1 MNEESSLNQYEA
13 LLKNVHGRFYR
24 ILLSFREREVLVR
37 SLIYLSVPAIL
48 MFSMFVGRYQ
58 MDPAE
63 TLRIT
68 FLGLYDLIFAFLHW
82 TGHAILP
89 SVFTADF
96 IPHSYEM
103 RGGTVLFN
111 IRFPRIVG
119 AALVGA
125 ALSVAG
131 ASFQGLFK
139 NPLVSPDILGV
150 SSGAGFGA
158 ALAIL
163 FIGNSLAIQASAFI
177 FGIAA
182 VAATCLIGRIY
193 KGSGTLVLVLAGI
206 ITGAFFSALLSLL
219 KYMADP
225 YDTLPAIIFW
235 LMGSLG
241 SISTG
246 DLMLVAPAIAT
257 GSAVIY
263 MLRWR
268 INVMSLGEDEALS
281 LGVDTKKTTI
291 IMITCATLITASAVC
306 ISGIIGWIG
315 LVIPHLGRMLTGPDF
330 RTLIPVS
337 AFLGASYLM
346 LIDDL
351 ARTLTTTEIPIG
363 VLTALIGA
371 PFFAY
376 LLSKKTVG
384 WV

>member
-1 MNEESSLNQYEA
+1 MNEGSAYNRYRDFPMKVYGRLKENLPVTPDNG
-13 LLKNVHGRFYR
+13 LL
-24 ILLSFREREVLVR
+24 IR
-37 SLIYLSVPAIL
+37 SMIYLSVPVIL
-48 MFSMFVGRYQ
+48 VLSMFIGRYS
-58 MDPAE
+58 MDPAQ
-63 TLRIT
+63 TLQVT
-68 FLGLYDLIFAFLHW
+68 FLGLYNQAFSFIHGA
-82 TGHAILP
+82 GHSVLP
-89 SVFTADF
+89 SLFTGEF
-96 IPHSYEM
+96 VPHSIDLK
-103 RGGTVLFN
+103 GGTVLFN
-111 IRFPRIVG
+111 IRFPRIIG
-119 AALVGA
+119 SAFVGA

-163 FIGNSLAIQASAFI
+163 FFGDSFAIQVSAFI

-182 VAATCLIGRIY
+182 VAATCLIGKIY
-193 KGSGTLVLVLAGI
+193 RGSGTLVLVLAGI

-219 KYMADP
+219 KYIADP
-225 YDTLPAIIFW
+225 YDTLPAIVFW

-241 SISTG
+241 SVSTA
-246 DLMLVAPAIAT
+246 DLMLIAPPIIA
-257 GSAVIY
+257 GCGIIY

-268 INVMSLGEDEALS
+268 INVMSLGEDEALA
-281 LGVDTKKTTI
+281 LGVDTKRTTMI
-291 IMITCATLITASAVC
+291 IIICATLVTASAVC

-315 LVIPHLGRMLTGPDF
+315 LVIPHLGRMVTGPDF
-330 RTLIPVS
+330 KTLVPVS

-346 LIDDL
+346 LVDDL
-351 ARTLTTTEIPIG
+351 ARSLTATEIPIG